1 VIRLVLPAL
10 VAMAACAHDKRTNA
24 KSDEPTP
31 SGALAPDHSRP
42 AAGNKPEVVVV
53 TNRAEAKAAIGKRVH
68 VRGVAERDKL
78 GDAVSS
84 QGFSVVCLA
93 PRFPQAQIDQ
103 PIDVE
108 GILELTDAFQATTG
122 PKGEISQGTA
132 PGTSSY
138 VIQTCTLR

>member
-1 VIRLVLPAL
+1 MRLALPAL
-10 VAMAACAHDKRTNA
+10 VMMAACAQRTNA

-31 SGALAPDHSRP
+31 SAAPAPDHSKP
-42 AAGNKPEVVVV
+42 AAGDRPEVVVV
-53 TNRAEAKAAIGKRVH
+53 TNRAEAKAAIGKRVR

-93 PRFPQAQIDQ
+93 PRFSQAQLDH
-103 PIDVE
+103 PIEVE
-108 GILELTDAFQATTG
+108 GVLERTDAFQATTG
-122 PKGEISQGTA
+122 PNGEISQGTA
-132 PGTSSY
+132 PGSSSF